1 MKFINEI
8 YLQLKS
14 IIKCPFS
21 ALQRW
26 SFGAFIQN
34 VTLCICLI
42 SVLQGCT
49 APDIYH
55 DESFNPPVYFGTHV
69 VREGETLYRIAWRY
83 GRDFRELAANNGI
96 KKPYVITP
104 GQKIDLERGGN
115 LSGRGERAG
124 RKEVLHETNVT
135 KGKDSKQFRN
145 QVTKVK
151 KHRKLKNINWAWPH
165 SGPILAKYRVG
176 KKANSPYKLNKGVDI
191 GGSLGDP
198 IFAAAAG
205 EVVYSGSGLLGYGNL
220 VIINHDAQ
228 FLSAYAHNRKILV
241 KEGQKITKGQQIA
254 EMGRSGVD
262 RVKLHFEIRKEGKPV
277 DPLKYLPTR

>member
-1 MKFINEI
+1 MRPE
-8 YLQLKS
+8 L
-14 IIKCPFS
+14 IIKYPFT
-21 ALQRW
+21 APWRQ
-26 SFGAFIQN
+26 FGRVFISN
-34 VTLCICLI
+34 VTLCIWL
-42 SVLQGCT
+42 VLALQACT
-49 APDIYH
+49 QPGIYH

-96 KKPYVITP
+96 AAPFVITP
-104 GQKIDLERGGN
+104 GQKIDLERRESGG
-115 LSGRGERAG
+115 SSAAKVAG
-124 RKEVLHETNVT
+124 KHVGQGSNVT

-145 QVTKVK
+145 QVTKIK
-151 KHRKLKNINWAWPH
+151 KHRKLKDIKWSWPH
-165 SGPILAKYRVG
+165 SGPILAKYSVG
-176 KKANSPYKLNKGVDI
+176 KKTNSPLKLNKGLDI

-220 VIINHDAQ
+220 VIVNHNEK
-228 FLSAYAHNRKILV
+228 FLSAYAHNRRILV
-241 KEGQKITKGQQIA
+241 KEGQKITKGQKIA

-277 DPLKYLPTR
+277 DPLKYLPSR